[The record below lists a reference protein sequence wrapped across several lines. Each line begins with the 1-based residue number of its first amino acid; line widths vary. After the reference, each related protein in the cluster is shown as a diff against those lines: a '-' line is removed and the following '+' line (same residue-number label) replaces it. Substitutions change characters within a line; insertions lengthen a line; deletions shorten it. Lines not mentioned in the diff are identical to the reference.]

1 MDIGRAIKK
10 LRKQQ
15 ALNQSEL
22 ANNVGIT
29 QTSLSQIESGAKK
42 PNSGTLKKICNYFQ
56 VPELVVYLLA
66 TDSSDIPERNREM
79 FEKVFPSV
87 SGLLLDIF
95 NVPKE
100 LR

>member
-1 MDIGRAIKK
+1 MNVGRAIKK

-15 ALNQSEL
+15 SLNQSEL
-22 ANNVGIT
+22 ADRIGMT

-42 PNSGTLKKICNYFQ
+42 PNSGSLKKICDYFG
-56 VPELVVYLLA
+56 VPELVIYLLA
-66 TDSSDIPERNREM
+66 TDVEDIPEHNREM
-79 FEKVFPSV
+79 FEKIFPSV
-87 SGLLLDIF
+87 SGLLLDVF